1 MFPPGLPNGNAP
13 SAPRAAGERGPLP
26 WSWLLAH
33 VIGGYARQHPLR
45 VAVQVLAIAIGVA
58 LGYAVHLINA
68 SALAEFSSAVRQV
81 TGQADASVTGA
92 REGFD
97 ETLYARVAADPA
109 VALASPVLE
118 LELPLVKPA
127 RLRGRS
133 LTLVGVDLFRVG
145 ALAPQ
150 WIGEPMGDGDRRFAL
165 LDDGLFLSPAA
176 LQALGLQP
184 GDTLTVQVGG
194 RTQPLRVAGR
204 LPAAREGH
212 VVAAMDLG
220 FAQWRLDRLGLL
232 SRIDLQL
239 TAGASLAELAP
250 RLALPPGVALQPAD
264 AAAQR
269 ASNLSRAYRV
279 NLNVLA
285 LVALF
290 TGAFLVYS
298 LQAQAVLA
306 RRTQLAFLRV
316 IGTTRREV
324 ERLLLAEAAVLGALG
339 ALLGVAGGLAIASAA
354 LKVLGGDLGGGYFAG
369 VAPSLV
375 LNPGPLALFFA
386 LGVAAAVVG
395 GGLPAREAAR
405 ARPALALKAGSGLDQ
420 ESEAAR
426 AWPGLALAA
435 LALLL
440 LQARPLDGIPLGAYL
455 AIALLL
461 VAAIL
466 LKPLIAPLLFK
477 PLARAVQRAV
487 APRVPLWLAATRLA
501 ATPRFAAIGAAG
513 IVASFAL
520 MVAMATMVASF
531 RTSVDQWLGRVLP
544 ADVYVRAGPVA
555 AGALGA
561 TTAAFPAAD
570 QQALAGHPQVER
582 AEFARN
588 VKVALDPARAPVALI
603 ARPVDRAAPER
614 VLPMTGSVRP
624 WRPGEPPPAWVSE
637 AMVEIYG
644 AGVGST
650 LTLPLARPDGSALA
664 QPFIVSGVWRDYAR
678 QTGAVM
684 IDAADY
690 ERLTGQDARTEAAL
704 WLKPGAVPARV
715 IEELAAALQVKTAKF
730 AQTGEIRAISLRIF
744 DRSFA
749 VTYVLEIV
757 AIVIGL
763 VGIGATFSAQAIV
776 RTKEFGVLRH
786 VGVTRQQVLALLAI
800 EGLLITLLAIVLGL
814 AAGLAVA
821 WILVAVV
828 NPQSFYWTMDFRLPW
843 GLVLALVGALLTA
856 ATLTALLAGRRA
868 VSGEAIYAVRE
879 DW

>member
-118 LELPLVKPA
+118 LELPLVEPA

-316 IGTTRREV
+316 IGTTRRAVVATPGYLARFGEPKTPDDLRRHQCV
-324 ERLLLAEAAVLGALG
+324 LYSRLATGSSWPLVGKDGPIAVPVQGRVRMNNTEGVRAAVLEGLG
-339 ALLGVAGGLAIASAA
+339 IGLVPLWHFVDREIARGK
-354 LKVLGGDLGGGYFAG
+354 LKVL
-369 VAPSLV
+369 
-375 LNPGPLALFFA
+375 
-386 LGVAAAVVG
+386 
-395 GGLPAREAAR
+395 
-405 ARPALALKAGSGLDQ
+405 
-420 ESEAAR
+420 
-426 AWPGLALAA
+426 LAA
-435 LALLL
+435 YAPPPHPINAVYLSRRHTAPKIR
-440 LQARPLDGIPLGAYL
+440 AMIDYL
-455 AIALLL
+455 A
-461 VAAIL
+461 
-466 LKPLIAPLLFK
+466 
-477 PLARAVQRAV
+477 
-487 APRVPLWLAATRLA
+487 
-501 ATPRFAAIGAAG
+501 
-513 IVASFAL
+513 
-520 MVAMATMVASF
+520 
-531 RTSVDQWLGRVLP
+531 
-544 ADVYVRAGPVA
+544 
-555 AGALGA
+555 
-561 TTAAFPAAD
+561 
-570 QQALAGHPQVER
+570 
-582 AEFARN
+582 AEFAS
-588 VKVALDPARAPVALI
+588 DPL
-603 ARPVDRAAPER
+603 
-614 VLPMTGSVRP
+614 
-624 WRPGEPPPAWVSE
+624 
-637 AMVEIYG
+637 
-644 AGVGST
+644 
-650 LTLPLARPDGSALA
+650 
-664 QPFIVSGVWRDYAR
+664 
-678 QTGAVM
+678 
-684 IDAADY
+684 
-690 ERLTGQDARTEAAL
+690 
-704 WLKPGAVPARV
+704 
-715 IEELAAALQVKTAKF
+715 
-730 AQTGEIRAISLRIF
+730 LRI
-744 DRSFA
+744 
-749 VTYVLEIV
+749 
-757 AIVIGL
+757 
-763 VGIGATFSAQAIV
+763 
-776 RTKEFGVLRH
+776 K
-786 VGVTRQQVLALLAI
+786 
-800 EGLLITLLAIVLGL
+800 
-814 AAGLAVA
+814 
-821 WILVAVV
+821 
-828 NPQSFYWTMDFRLPW
+828 
-843 GLVLALVGALLTA
+843 
-856 ATLTALLAGRRA
+856 
-868 VSGEAIYAVRE
+868 
-879 DW
+879 